1 MKNRTNSD
9 IIRNSLLMSINTL
22 QTTAANNFRTNN
34 VMDNDL
40 YARTWINNSL
50 YERFTNELNSYDLT
64 LKYYGD
70 EMITKANIVLMVL
83 EEVIFL
89 SDYYI
94 VLTYKSKT
102 QSKDNGVFNI
112 KGILKSIREESFGYI
127 TKTLDIVKMADASKE
142 IENASLSQKTS
153 IFSSLDETDIEF
165 LSSINP
171 FFEEEY
177 ELYAPNDTPEV
188 GDEKK
193 KKQQV
198 SNLLDNTI
206 YQEMAR
212 FLANPYGVDEN
223 LIDDVIAD
231 ILETLEI
238 NGEDIKT
245 MIGVLGYNSIDDIDQ
260 VIIFLIEKYYQVKKD
275 EKDYE
280 K

>member
-22 QTTAANNFRTNN
+22 QTTAANNFGANN

-50 YERFTNELNSYDLT
+50 YERFTNELNSYDIT

-70 EMITKANIVLMVL
+70 EMIAKANIVLMVL

-112 KGILKSIREESFGYI
+112 KAILKSIREESFGYI

-142 IENASLSQKTS
+142 IENATLSQKTS

-165 LSSINP
+165 LNSINP

-177 ELYAPNDTPEV
+177 ELYAPKDTPEV
-188 GDEKK
+188 GDEKN
-193 KKQQV
+193 KKQV
-198 SNLLDNTI
+198 TTLLDNTI

-212 FLANPYGVDEN
+212 FLAKPYGVDEN
-223 LIDDVIAD
+223 LIDDVIVD

-238 NGEDIKT
+238 NGEDINT

-260 VIIFLIEKYYQVKKD
+260 VIIFLIEEYYQVKKD